1 MGKIKIYVLTEEE
14 KEEIDRL
21 RYEEHLEWYEIATKL
36 HLPTI
41 AVKNECIL
49 SFRTI

>member
-36 HLPTI
+36 HLPVASVRKYLRI
-41 AVKNECIL
+41 PDPG
-49 SFRTI
+49 